1 MLKSNQLVTLFLY
14 MKNISFIKS
23 CQKVSQLP
31 KLIKPEV
38 VLAGRSNV
46 GKSSFINNIFNRKNI
61 ALTSSTPGKTRLIN
75 YYDVEDKIYIVDLP
89 GFGYAK
95 VSKKEREDWQNLIS
109 DYFNSDRQIATV
121 FHLIDARH
129 HPTNLDL
136 LLNELLIS
144 LQVPYTI
151 VLNKVDK
158 LKQSE
163 IAKRKKEIT
172 EYFPE
177 ASFGD
182 NLILH
187 SAVKGTGKQEIV
199 NRLVKLFF

>member
-1 MLKSNQLVTLFLY
+1 

-23 CQKVSQLP
+23 VNKINQLP
-31 KLIKPEV
+31 NLILPEV
-38 VLAGRSNV
+38 VLTGRSNV
-46 GKSSFINNIFNRKNI
+46 GKSSFINNVFNRKNI
-61 ALTSSTPGKTRLIN
+61 AKTSSTPGKTRFIN
-75 YYDVEDKIYIVDLP
+75 YYNVEDKFYLVDLP

-95 VSKKEREDWQNLIS
+95 VSKTEREEWQKLIT
-109 DYFNSDRQIATV
+109 DYFHSNREIVTV

-136 LLNELLIS
+136 MLNELLIS
-144 LQVPYTI
+144 LDLPYTFI
-151 VLNKVDK
+151 LNKVDK

-163 IAKRKKEIT
+163 ISKRKTEIT

-182 NLILH
+182 NLLLH
-187 SAVKGTGKQEIV
+187 SAVKGTGKKEIST
-199 NRLVKLFF
+199 RLLKLFY